1 MIVTFLIR
9 SFQAKKKKISLN
21 KPIVFIVCALLF
33 FLNTNAQ
40 NSKKDSLKTQLKLAN
55 TVEEQFKITVELI
68 KLNTKTN
75 PALALTYAEELVE
88 LANINKSDSLINKAN
103 LNLATVYLYL
113 ENFPKSLQYYF
124 KVINNAQKD
133 TDPDVLVSAYVN
145 SGNIY
150 VFKSDYKNGIAKY
163 TKALDYL
170 KAKTKLNFARKAGVL
185 NNIGSLYKEI
195 KEYSKAMVYLNE
207 AIKLSKQINDQGNI
221 ANILNNQGQV
231 YQHLGKNDL
240 ALQRYLEAMEIRK
253 KTNDLTGLAT
263 SNFRLGQYYYS
274 IKNFAIAEQYF
285 KKITST
291 KNDSGSLS
299 VISQASFYLYNI
311 YKQQGKYKDALQS
324 IEVHKNANDSLFNE
338 ARTRKITQL
347 EMQFEFDR
355 VQNQQKIKQR
365 EKDLYSWLI
374 GITLVLSLAIISLL
388 FFLQKNKAKRLHL
401 EQNHLKLEKQNLEK
415 DIELKDKELTT
426 QVLHLVQKNEL
437 IDVISEKL
445 VDIKSNMNTESQQQ
459 VQKVITDLQSN
470 LQPELLKEFKLRF
483 QHVHNDFF
491 NTLNEKFPDLSPSEL
506 RLCAFLKLNLTTKEI
521 SAITNISPKSIEI
534 ARTRLRKKLNLT
546 GTDTNL
552 VTFLSQLEQASV
564 HQNLQA

>member
-1 MIVTFLIR
+1 M
-9 SFQAKKKKISLN
+9 
-21 KPIVFIVCALLF
+21 LF